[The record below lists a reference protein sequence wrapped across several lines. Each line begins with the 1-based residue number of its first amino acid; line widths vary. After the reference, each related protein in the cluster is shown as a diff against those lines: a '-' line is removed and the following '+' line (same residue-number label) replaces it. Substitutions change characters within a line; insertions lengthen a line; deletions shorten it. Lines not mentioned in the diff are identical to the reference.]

1 MRRRTTRVT
10 TLALAVLAGV
20 VATGALGASGPIG
33 IGRMMVLPNIVIAGS
48 AGNELTFTFLADSS
62 SLRGQTIV
70 DVPRGWT
77 APQRANPSAPGFVE
91 VKPGGCDPSTRI
103 VALRVRRLTIATSCG
118 RRRSYQ
124 LLYHNATAP
133 TITSDGYIFLAQTRS
148 RAAGRKAKY
157 RPLGR
162 RKQPIVKVR
171 GGPAAGLYVGAP
183 GVVVAGTAFG
193 LTVRAIDAYGNNAY
207 PYLAAVSFAS
217 SDPAATLSGPYTF
230 VPTDAAQHVFEGT
243 VLRTPGTQVITVTD
257 PNGLTGRSASITV
270 VPG

>member
-1 MRRRTTRVT
+1 MRKRTTRVT
-10 TLALAVLAGV
+10 TLALAGV
-20 VATGALGASGPIG
+20 VAAGASGAGGTIG
-33 IGRMMVLPNIVIAGS
+33 IGRMMVLPNTVTAGS
-48 AGNELTFTFLADSS
+48 TGNELTFTFLADSS

-70 DVPRGWT
+70 DVPRGWS
-77 APQRANPSAPGFVE
+77 APQRANPPAPGFVE
-91 VKPGGCDPSTRI
+91 VKAGGCDASTRI
-103 VALRVRRLTIATSCG
+103 VSIRSRRLTIATSCG

-148 RAAGRKAKY
+148 SAAGRKAKY

-171 GGPAAGLYVGAP
+171 GGPAAALYVGAP
-183 GVVVAGTAFG
+183 GVGVAGTAFG
-193 LTVRAIDAYGNNAY
+193 LTVRAIDVYGNNAY
-207 PYLAAVSFAS
+207 PYLATVSFAS

-243 VLRTPGTQVITVTD
+243 ILRTPGAQVITATD
-257 PNGLTGRSASITV
+257 SNGLTGQSAPITV
-270 VPG
+270 VAG

>member
-1 MRRRTTRVT
+1 VRKGTTRVT

-20 VATGALGASGPIG
+20 VTAGASGAAGPIG
-33 IGRMMVLPNIVIAGS
+33 IGRMMVLPDTVTAGS
-48 AGNELTFTFLADSS
+48 TGNELTFTFLADSS

-70 DVPRGWT
+70 DVPRGWSG
-77 APQRANPSAPGFVE
+77 PQRANPSAAGFVE
-91 VKPGGCDPSTRI
+91 VKPGGCASATRI
-103 VALRVRRLTIATSCG
+103 AAVRGRRVTIATSCG
-118 RRRSYQ
+118 RRQSYQ
-124 LLYHNATAP
+124 LLYHHATAP

-148 RAAGRKAKY
+148 SAAGRKAKY

-171 GGPAAGLYVGAP
+171 GGAAAGLFVGAP

-207 PYLAAVSFAS
+207 PYLATVSVAS
-217 SDPAATLSGPYTF
+217 SDPAATLSGPYAF

-243 VLRTPGTQVITVTD
+243 VLRTAGAQSITVTD
-257 PNGLTGRSASITV
+257 SNGLIGQSAPVTV
-270 VPG
+270 VP